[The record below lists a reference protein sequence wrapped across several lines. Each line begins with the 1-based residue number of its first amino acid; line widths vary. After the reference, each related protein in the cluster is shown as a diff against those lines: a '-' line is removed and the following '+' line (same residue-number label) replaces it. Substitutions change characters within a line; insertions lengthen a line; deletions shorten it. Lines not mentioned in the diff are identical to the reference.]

1 MPGAGG
7 ELDVT
12 NYTPAVSKYSGIV
25 FLFDEIRFFS
35 DACHV
40 AAARCRIFN
49 RQAAFR
55 PSGSPRLAAGLID
68 PPPIPG
74 WTARRRGKTLETGDV
89 LETSLTSA
97 DNKTTS
103 GKPEGMH
110 FLFPNGERPL
120 ILVVDDL
127 PENLTMLSE
136 MVGHEGA
143 DVRVAN
149 SGRVAL
155 RYARLEPLPDL
166 IR

>member
-1 MPGAGG
+1 
-7 ELDVT
+7 
-12 NYTPAVSKYSGIV
+12 
-25 FLFDEIRFFS
+25 
-35 DACHV
+35 
-40 AAARCRIFN
+40 
-49 RQAAFR
+49 
-55 PSGSPRLAAGLID
+55 
-68 PPPIPG
+68 
-74 WTARRRGKTLETGDV
+74 
-89 LETSLTSA
+89 
-97 DNKTTS
+97 
-103 GKPEGMH
+103 MH